1 MADTTTLDSD
11 VLAFET
17 PAKGDDNRTLPN
29 LPPPPTQQEHRRNM
43 QQQAKLAVGNFS
55 FTVPTKEKTP
65 ITVTGALYKKENRPI
80 AGSDEERHLILGIC
94 ADLKSTYELLTTS
107 SKDPNMLKTTYSLSK
122 LITTTKNHFIKF
134 DLSDPFLLVH
144 PMAKPNTHAL
154 KLKSANNPI
163 TTDLWT
169 EFHRVSANEVAAS
182 CTYYYLYG
190 DSTTN
195 IDRTLHWSYRYF
207 EKNVE
212 TSLFNRIN
220 NNFLDYETTAQGGPL
235 FFKLLVDALSV
246 SNDAQLLALQAVV
259 YKYNIKTDCEAEDIN
274 DAVAMLKGIT
284 ESIYSAKEN
293 VLPEQYVRKLLF
305 VFQTTSVPP
314 FNEEFKRLEQDLD
327 RIETIKEIDPNRLLG
342 MKALGTTLMEN
353 DLESTKYIFSYALI
367 TYRKQQNNGQW
378 DEHVR
383 STPGVSSFSASKGS
397 FKMICFNCGESGHK
411 VGDSICKLPINQQRI
426 DANKLKFNKTKNDRL
441 NSTGSKWRPPIP
453 SEQGKRIIGGNP
465 FTFSIP
471 GNKWLRDNTP
481 PTGFAANLGSS
492 PPPID
497 EASALKTKI
506 KVPPVIDTT
515 EEQPS
520 DDITTASTVAQLQVQ
535 MAALQRKLAAV
546 QDTIG

>member
-1 MADTTTLDSD
+1 MADSTDTDAN
-11 VLAFET
+11 AFET
-17 PAKGDDNRTLPN
+17 PFKGGA
-29 LPPPPTQQEHRRNM
+29 PPTAEQIRVNLLNKEQQSP
-43 QQQAKLAVGNFS
+43 KLLSVGNFS
-55 FTVPTKEKTP
+55 FTVPTKAKAP
-65 ITVTGALYKKENRPI
+65 VVVTGALFQKEHRPS
-80 AGSDEERHLILGIC
+80 AGSDEERHLILAIC
-94 ADLKSTYELLTTS
+94 ADLNSTYELLTTS

-154 KLKSANNPI
+154 KLKSATVPI

-169 EFHRVSANEVAAS
+169 EYHRVSVDEVAAS
-182 CTYYYLYG
+182 CTYYHLYG
-190 DSTTN
+190 DVATN
-195 IDRTLHWSYRYF
+195 IDTTLRWSYRYF

-212 TSLFNRIN
+212 TTLFNRIN
-220 NNFLDYETTAQGGPL
+220 NTFLDYETTAQGGPL

-246 SNDAQLLALQAVV
+246 SNDIQLLALQAVV

-284 ESIYSAKEN
+284 GSIYSAKEN
-293 VLPEQYVRKLLF
+293 TLPELYVQKLLL

-327 RIETIKEIDPNRLLG
+327 RIETIKEIDPTRLLA
-342 MKALGTTLMEN
+342 MKALGTTLMDN
-353 DLESTKYIFSYALI
+353 DLPSAKYIFSYALI
-367 TYRKQQNNGQW
+367 TYRKLQNSGLW

-383 STPGVSSFSASKGS
+383 STPGVSSFSASTTG
-397 FKMICFNCGESGHK
+397 FKLVCFNCGKTGHK
-411 VGDSICKLPINQQRI
+411 VGESICELPINQQRI
-426 DANKLKFNKTKNDRL
+426 DANKLKFQKEKNNKL
-441 NSTGSKWRPPIP
+441 NSTNSKWKPPIP

-465 FTFSIP
+465 FTFDAP
-471 GNKWLRDNTP
+471 RNKWVRDNTP
-481 PTGFAANLGSS
+481 PSGLAVNLG
-492 PPPID
+492 
-497 EASALKTKI
+497 ASVPDAASITPKT

-546 QDTIG
+546 QDTIGG